1 MQIGI
6 KSLTAAQKRKL
17 RKGQQIRVKS
27 GDGCCINLNDIQG
40 RRCNR
45 NFKNGKSYT
54 VGSGVFNDITNF
66 ARNTPFVKTAINEGL
81 KYGKNF
87 AKEKLDE
94 IPMFD
99 GGLINMRRPI
109 NFKTERGTLEGTGII
124 SDILGNINP
133 TLGNVAKS
141 VGLGVKKRGK
151 KKDTTG
157 DGLVG
162 DLIGLYNP
170 LYGIAAKAV
179 GLGAVQKKH
188 PPTGEGFL
196 GDLAGMAGKA
206 LANLAVEKGADFV
219 KSKIN
224 NYGKSGSGVKRTC
237 SEKQLAALAAGR
249 AKRGGALYA
258 AGGSLREA
266 GFR

>member
-1 MQIGI
+1 MQVSI

-54 VGSGVFNDITNF
+54 VGSGVFDDITNW

-81 KYGKNF
+81 RYGKNF

-109 NFKTERGTLEGTGII
+109 NFKTERGTMDGEGII
-124 SDILGNINP
+124 SDLLGNINP
-133 TLGNVAKS
+133 TLGNVAS
-141 VGLGVKKRGK
+141 SIGLGVKKRGK
-151 KKDTTG
+151 KKG

-179 GLGAVQKKH
+179 GLGAQKKST
-188 PPTGEGFL
+188 PIKGEGFL
-196 GDLAGMAGKA
+196 GDLAGFAGKQ
-206 LANLAVEKGADFV
+206 LLNLAVDKAADYTKNKV
-219 KSKIN
+219 G
-224 NYGKSGSGVKRTC
+224 NYIKGSGVKRKC

>member
-1 MQIGI
+1 MQVSI
-6 KSLTAAQKRKL
+6 KPLTATQKRKL
-17 RKGQQIRVKS
+17 RAGYKVRVKS

-40 RRCNR
+40 RRCHR
-45 NFKNGKSYT
+45 NFKNNKSYT
-54 VGSGVFNDITNF
+54 VGSGVFDDITNW

-141 VGLGVKKRGK
+141 VGLGVKRGRK

-179 GLGAVQKKH
+179 GLGAQKKST
-188 PPTGEGFL
+188 PTGEGFL
-196 GDLAGMAGKA
+196 GDAMGFVGKQ
-206 LANLAVEKGADFV
+206 LLNLAVDKAADYTKNKV
-219 KSKIN
+219 G
-224 NYGKSGSGVKRTC
+224 NYIKGSGVKRKC

>member
-6 KSLTAAQKRKL
+6 KKLTAAQKRKL
-17 RKGQQIRVKS
+17 RAGKQIRVYA
-27 GDGCCINLNDIQG
+27 GDGMNIDLPDTQCKKCH
-40 RRCNR
+40 R
-45 NFKNGKSYT
+45 NFKKGSGYT
-54 VGSGVFNDITNF
+54 VGSGVFEDITNW

-99 GGLINMRRPI
+99 GGGLVNMRRPI
-109 NFKTERGTLEGTGII
+109 NFKTERGTLEGEGII

-133 TLGNVAKS
+133 TLGKVASS
-141 VGLGVKKRGK
+141 VGLGAK
-151 KKDTTG
+151 KKCKSKG

-179 GLGAVQKKH
+179 GLGAAQKKTT
-188 PPTGEGFL
+188 PIKGDGFF
-196 GDLAGMAGKA
+196 GDIAGMAGKA

-224 NYGKSGSGVKRTC
+224 NYGKSGSGVKRKC
-237 SEKQLAALAAGR
+237 SEKQLAALARGR
-249 AKRGGALYA
+249 AMRGGALYA
-258 AGGSLREA
+258 AGGALLPA
-266 GFR
+266 GY

>member
-27 GDGCCINLNDIQG
+27 GDGCCINLSDTQG
-40 RRCNR
+40 KRCNR
-45 NFKNGKSYT
+45 NFKHGKSYT
-54 VGSGVFNDITNF
+54 VGSGVFDDITNF
-66 ARNTPFVKTAINEGL
+66 AKNTPFVKTAINEGL

-109 NFKTERGTLEGTGII
+109 NFKTERGTMDGEGII
-124 SDILGNINP
+124 SNILGNINP
-133 TLGNVAKS
+133 TLGNVAS
-141 VGLGVKKRGK
+141 SIGLGLKKRGRK
-151 KKDTTG
+151 KKSNTG

-179 GLGAVQKKH
+179 GLGAQKKST
-188 PPTGEGFL
+188 PTGEGFL
-196 GDLAGMAGKA
+196 GDAMGFVGKQ
-206 LANLAVEKGADFV
+206 LLNLAVDKAADYTKNKV
-219 KSKIN
+219 G
-224 NYGKSGSGVKRTC
+224 NYIKGSGVKRKC
-237 SEKQLAALAAGR
+237 SEKQLVALAAGR